1 VREQNWEYEQT
12 LFENVGEE
20 YLMNRSNVRLLQSIR
35 GYPAVSI
42 LLPTHRTSPDNLQ
55 DPIRV
60 KNLVQQ
66 ATERLLAEF
75 SKREIEPLLARLEA
89 LAARI
94 DYRNTLDGLA
104 LFVNRDLAREFYLPF
119 AVKERVIV
127 GETFATRDLVLA
139 LNRSPRYW
147 VLVLSEKPTRLY
159 EGLRDDLTEI
169 AEGGFPM
176 THEGPGGTESLPGG
190 FGIRKSAYRDER
202 QRQFFRQVDA
212 AFGQMAAA
220 DPLPTVL
227 VGIDR
232 YLAFF
237 NEVSANKDHVVAT
250 LRGSHDKTSPA
261 ELVQL
266 VWPLIREHMARQRR
280 QVLEELDEAV
290 GVQRCVAGIGEAWR
304 AVQEGRGATCLVEQ
318 DYHCPARLDASGLHL
333 TPADDPTA
341 PDVIDDAVD
350 DLIATVMDKEGR
362 VVFMDKGA
370 LEPYQRIALI
380 TRY

>member
-1 VREQNWEYEQT
+1 
-12 LFENVGEE
+12 
-20 YLMNRSNVRLLQSIR
+20 MNRSNVRLLQSIR
-35 GYPAVSI
+35 GYPLVSI

-60 KNLVQQ
+60 KNLVRQ
-66 ATERLLAEF
+66 ATERLLTEF
-75 SKREIEPLLARLEA
+75 SKREVEPLLAQLES

-94 DYRNTLDGLA
+94 DYRYTLDGLA

-119 AVKERVIV
+119 AVKQRVII
-127 GETFATRDLVLA
+127 GENFATRDLVLA

-159 EGLRDDLTEI
+159 EGLRTDLVQV

-176 THEGPGGTESLPGG
+176 THEGPGGTEPLPGG

-212 AFGQMAAA
+212 AFGQMAAE

-227 VGIDR
+227 VGVDR

-237 NEVSANKDHVVAT
+237 DEVSDNKDQIVAT
-250 LRGSHDKTSPA
+250 LTGSHDKTYPP
-261 ELVQL
+261 ELAKL
-266 VWPLIREHMARQRR
+266 VWPLMQDHLARLRHQVLIELQKAVGARQH
-280 QVLEELDEAV
+280 AS
-290 GVQRCVAGIGEAWR
+290 GISDVWR
-304 AVQEGRGATCLVEQ
+304 AAQEGRGATLLVEQ

-341 PDVIDDAVD
+341 SDVIDDAVD
-350 DLIATVMDKEGR
+350 DLIVTVLDKGGR
-362 VVFMDKGA
+362 VVYVDKNA
-370 LEPYQRIALI
+370 LRAYQSIALI

>member
-1 VREQNWEYEQT
+1 
-12 LFENVGEE
+12 
-20 YLMNRSNVRLLQSIR
+20 MNRGNIRFLQSIR

-60 KNLVQQ
+60 KNLMQQ

-75 SKREIEPLLARLEA
+75 SKREVKPLLVQLEW

-94 DYRNTLDGLA
+94 DYRYTLDGLA

-119 AVKERVIV
+119 AVKERVII

-159 EGLRDDLTEI
+159 EGLRDDLMEV

-176 THEGPGGTESLPGG
+176 THEGPGGTEPLPGG

-227 VGIDR
+227 VGIGR

-237 NEVSANKDHVVAT
+237 NEVSANKDQIVAT
-250 LRGSHDKTSPA
+250 LTGSHDKTSPP
-261 ELVQL
+261 ELAKL
-266 VWPLIREHMARQRR
+266 VWPLMQDHLARQRH
-280 QVLEELDEAV
+280 QVLIELEKAV
-290 GVQRCVAGIGEAWR
+290 GARQYASGIGEVWR
-304 AVQEGRGATCLVEQ
+304 AAQEGRGATLLVEQ

-341 PDVIDDAVD
+341 SDVIDDAVN
-350 DLIATVMDKEGR
+350 DLIATVLDKAGH
-362 VVFMDKGA
+362 VVFVDKDTLG
-370 LEPYQRIALI
+370 PFQRIALI

>member
-1 VREQNWEYEQT
+1 
-12 LFENVGEE
+12 
-20 YLMNRSNVRLLQSIR
+20 MNRNDVRLLQSIR

-60 KNLVQQ
+60 KNMVQQ

-75 SKREIEPLLARLEA
+75 SKRDVEPLLTRLESLVA
-89 LAARI
+89 HI
-94 DYRNTLDGLA
+94 DYRYTLDGLT

-119 AVKERVIV
+119 TVKERMII

-159 EGLRDDLTEI
+159 EGLRDDLMQV
-169 AEGGFPM
+169 AESGFPM
-176 THEGPGGTESLPGG
+176 THEGPGTTEPLPGG

-220 DPLPTVL
+220 DPLPVVL

-232 YLAFF
+232 YRAFF
-237 NEVSANKDHVVAT
+237 NEVSANKDQIVAT
-250 LRGSHDKTSPA
+250 LTGSHDKTSSP
-261 ELVQL
+261 ELAKL
-266 VWPLIREHMARQRR
+266 VWPLMQDHLAHQRHQVLIELEKAVGARQY
-280 QVLEELDEAV
+280 AS
-290 GVQRCVAGIGEAWR
+290 GIGEVWQ

-318 DYHCPARLDASGLHL
+318 DYHCPAQLDASSLHL

-350 DLIATVMDKEGR
+350 DLIVTVLDKGGR
-362 VVFMDKGA
+362 VVFVDRGA

>member
-1 VREQNWEYEQT
+1 
-12 LFENVGEE
+12 
-20 YLMNRSNVRLLQSIR
+20 MNRSNVRLLRSIR

-66 ATERLLAEF
+66 AAERLLAEF
-75 SKREIEPLLARLEA
+75 SKREVESLLARLEA

-104 LFVNRDLAREFYLPF
+104 LFVNRDLAREFCLPF
-119 AVKERVIV
+119 AVKERVII
-127 GETFATRDLVLA
+127 GETFATRDLVFA

-147 VLVLSEKPTRLY
+147 VLVLSEKLTRLY
-159 EGLRDDLTEI
+159 EGLRDDLIEL

-176 THEGPGGTESLPGG
+176 TYEGPGATEPLPGG

-202 QRQFFRQVDA
+202 QRQFFRQVDD

-220 DPLPTVL
+220 DPLPVVL
-227 VGIDR
+227 AGIDR

-237 NEVSANKDHVVAT
+237 NEVSVNKDQIVAT
-250 LRGSHDKTSPA
+250 LTGSHDKTSPA

-266 VWPLIREHMARQRR
+266 VWPLIREYLARQRR
-280 QVLEELDEAV
+280 QVLQELDEAV
-290 GVQRCVAGIGEAWR
+290 GVQRCVSGIGEVWR
-304 AVQEGRGATCLVEQ
+304 AAQGGRGATLLVEQ

-341 PDVIDDAVD
+341 PGVIDDAVD
-350 DLIATVMDKEGR
+350 DLIATVLDKGGH
-362 VVFMDKGA
+362 VVFVNKDA
-370 LEPYQRIALI
+370 LRAYQSIALI